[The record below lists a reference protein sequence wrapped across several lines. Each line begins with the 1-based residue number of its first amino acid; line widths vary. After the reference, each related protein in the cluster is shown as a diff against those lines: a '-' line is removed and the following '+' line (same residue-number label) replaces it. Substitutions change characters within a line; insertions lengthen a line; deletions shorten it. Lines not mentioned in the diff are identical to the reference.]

1 MIRGEAEAGTAI
13 KIYPTLDCSGAPA
26 GTGSAA
32 ALTVGGIKVIV
43 KPGSTTTF
51 HATATNSSGDT
62 SGCSTSSITY
72 TQVSTPPPPPP
83 EEEPGDGGSGSGP
96 DSGGGSSPASTS
108 GSGSGTAGGGAG
120 SGSKEAIKIGNFV
133 YVAPLT
139 RITFAP
145 ASKTRSRRPVF
156 RFIDST
162 EQPNTSFFCR
172 IDRKAWK
179 ACSSPYRPKRLTL
192 GKHVFAV
199 KGRSFAGQSE
209 KPPVTRR
216 FKVVRS

>member
-1 MIRGEAEAGTAI
+1 MAEPGCGEAEAGSAI
-13 KIYPTLDCSGAPA
+13 KIYPTADCSGAPA

-32 ALTVGGIKVIV
+32 ALTVGGIKVV
-43 KPGSTTTF
+43 VTAGSTTTF

-72 TQVSTPPPPPP
+72 TQVSTPPPPPS
-83 EEEPGDGGSGSGP
+83 EGGQDGSGSDPG
-96 DSGGGSSPASTS
+96 SGGGSNPAPTS
-108 GSGSGTAGGGAG
+108 GSGTG
-120 SGSKEAIKIGNFV
+120 STSANTSSKEAIRIGNFV

-139 RITFAP
+139 RITFGP

-156 RFIDST
+156 RFIDAT

-179 ACSSPYRPKRLTL
+179 SCSSPYRLTRLTL

-199 KGRSFAGQSE
+199 KGRSFAGQPE
-209 KPPVTRR
+209 QAPVSRR
-216 FKVVRS
+216 FKVVGS